1 VLEISSKSD
10 EELGK
15 DMSAFN
21 LKFQHGGVE
30 CTVESVYQASKVFD
44 GGIGPFP
51 KLYSHDSREVRNFV
65 QEKSK
70 GHRLIGFDFDGDR
83 WELRPE
89 TAFYNWLYIHAL
101 LKNPELAK
109 KVEAY
114 DAFTDIEFN
123 PNEGINCQAAATAF
137 YISLCRTGRLKEAMD
152 NRNLFVQ
159 FCPRIEPAK
168 KSPLRGVAGATRYSL
183 ITGLMDSPTNQKWNI
198 FLSEGPYWNYL
209 VNYIT
214 TKKIFGGRKDLVE
227 EAVQLAITKIGKFMV
242 SKQYKYH
249 EEGKGFFRGFI
260 KKVAYRAAL
269 DVFRQNMRYEKVSDR
284 SSPSDSDTI
293 EKDYKKSY
301 DNNAKK
307 LAKMGEQVGIDSE
320 IVSVSENDLDNYD
333 VSAGFKRN
341 IKPEIK
347 SGAGKKMHNIARLDS
362 DPFTDDEMPS
372 NYSPADI
379 FDYLTNISKE
389 DLKWVQKLQLHVLY
403 IALGYVLANKD
414 ISADRREML
423 RLRYGCDWKVSDI
436 YASERFKSLKRSAF
450 DAKMSHATDEL
461 QKEAESW
468 WEMVAPAEN
477 DFADETVLNLWR
489 KLSSDH
495 NRAQIANDLQDKANE
510 KAGRIG

>member
-1 VLEISSKSD
+1 
-10 EELGK
+10 
-15 DMSAFN
+15 MF
-21 LKFQHGGVE
+21 
-30 CTVESVYQASKVFD
+30 
-44 GGIGPFP
+44 
-51 KLYSHDSREVRNFV
+51 
-65 QEKSK
+65 
-70 GHRLIGFDFDGDR
+70 
-83 WELRPE
+83 LR
-89 TAFYNWLYIHAL
+89 
-101 LKNPELAK
+101 
-109 KVEAY
+109 
-114 DAFTDIEFN
+114 
-123 PNEGINCQAAATAF
+123 
-137 YISLCRTGRLKEAMD
+137 
-152 NRNLFVQ
+152 
-159 FCPRIEPAK
+159 
-168 KSPLRGVAGATRYSL
+168 
-183 ITGLMDSPTNQKWNI
+183 
-198 FLSEGPYWNYL
+198 EGPYWNYL
-209 VNYIT
+209 VNFIT
-214 TKKIFGGRKDLVE
+214 RKNIFRGRQDLVE
-227 EAVQLAITKIGKFMV
+227 EAVQIAIGKIGRFMV
-242 SKQYKYH
+242 SKQYKYQ

-260 KKVAYRAAL
+260 KKVANRAAI
-269 DVFRQNMRYEKVSDR
+269 DVFRQYMRHEQVSDR
-284 SSPSDSDTI
+284 SSPLDSDTI
-293 EKDYKKSY
+293 EKDYKKSH
-301 DNNAKK
+301 DNCAKK
-307 LAKMGEQVGIDSE
+307 LAKMEDPAGIDSE
-320 IVSVSENDLDNYD
+320 IASVSENDLDNYD
-333 VSAGFKRN
+333 ASAGFKRN

-461 QKEAESW
+461 RKEAKDW

-477 DFADETVLNLWR
+477 DFANETVLNLWR

>member
-1 VLEISSKSD
+1 MSKVRFYREPSKAEKEAAERAKAEIVGLTYDEWCSLDEKSRASLMNQLD
-10 EELGK
+10 AAKKKAARMVRAIERERHYAEASN
-15 DMSAFN
+15 M
-21 LKFQHGGVE
+21 
-30 CTVESVYQASKVFD
+30 TVEEWRGLDKE
-44 GGIGPFP
+44 
-51 KLYSHDSREVRNFV
+51 KRREKKSEIDAADKRAKAEERKA
-65 QEKSK
+65 QEEERKE
-70 GHRLIGFDFDGDR
+70 RQLIA
-83 WELRPE
+83 E
-89 TAFYNWLYIHAL
+89 
-101 LKNPELAK
+101 AK
-109 KVEAY
+109 KLKREAEKPIRKK
-114 DAFTDIEFN
+114 AAKNSPF
-123 PNEGINCQAAATAF
+123 QA
-137 YISLCRTGRLKEAMD
+137 
-152 NRNLFVQ
+152 
-159 FCPRIEPAK
+159 
-168 KSPLRGVAGATRYSL
+168 VAGATRLSL
-183 ITGLMDSPTNQKWNI
+183 ITGLMDSPTNKKWES
-198 FLSEGPYWNYL
+198 FLYQGPYWNYL

-320 IVSVSENDLDNYD
+320 IFSVSENDLDNYD
-333 VSAGFKRN
+333 ASAGFKRN

-403 IALGYVLANKD
+403 IALGYVLANDK
-414 ISADRREML
+414 IPADHREML
-423 RLRYGCDWKVSDI
+423 RLRYGRDWTPADI
-436 YASERFKSLKRSAF
+436 YKSERFCSKTRNDF
-450 DAKMSHATDEL
+450 DVTMHRAIGEL
-461 QKEAESW
+461 RKEAKSW
-468 WEMVAPAEN
+468 WEMVAPNEN